1 LPGIAP
7 VGKTVPGYVL
17 NSWFVVVAPAATPKP
32 IVERVSAIID
42 AYIKQPAIADKLR
55 ELGAIPVG
63 GPPERLA
70 EHLKAEQARF
80 RDVISRTNI
89 KPE

>member
-1 LPGIAP
+1 MEPDGACD
-7 VGKTVPGYVL
+7 VL
-17 NSWFVVVAPAATPKP
+17 QVVAEGGRET
-32 IVERVSAIID
+32 VSER
-42 AYIKQPAIADKLR
+42 LR

-70 EHLKAEQARF
+70 EHLRAEQTRF